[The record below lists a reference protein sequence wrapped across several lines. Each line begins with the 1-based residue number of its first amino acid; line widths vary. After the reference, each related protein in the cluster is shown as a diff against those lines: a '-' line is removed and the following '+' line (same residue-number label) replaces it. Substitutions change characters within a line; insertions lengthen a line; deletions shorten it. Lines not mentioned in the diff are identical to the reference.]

1 MSDAL
6 GTQESAPARIE
17 RRNYPRYPFEA
28 PVTIK
33 WGTTM
38 RHARVRL
45 IGAGGMEIEL
55 SDPMWVGAGFLAEL
69 ALDSPIS
76 VLCEVRYVVPG
87 RSMGVSVVVPE
98 ESHRQQ
104 FEALLAKLA
113 ESSAIDDGK

>member
-1 MSDAL
+1 MSDAP
-6 GTQESAPARIE
+6 GTQQSGRARIE
-17 RRNYPRYPFEA
+17 RREYLRYQFEA

-33 WGTTM
+33 WGTTV
-38 RHARVRL
+38 RHARVRM

-69 ALDSPIS
+69 ALDSPIG

-87 RSMGVSVVVPE
+87 RCMGVSLVVPE
-98 ESHRQQ
+98 KSHRQQ

-113 ESSAIDDGK
+113 ESNAVDERT